1 MITTYE
7 KLEALIVLT
16 ANLENEDVPEIYR
29 EVVRGWYN
37 ANELAVA
44 LSVGYAEGLLDKL
57 TESGEQLVESA
68 YHAWCE
74 GMDISEDEAWQ
85 SIMGIAE

>member
-1 MITTYE
+1 VITTYE

-16 ANLENEDVPEIYR
+16 ATLENEDVPEIHR

-68 YHAWCE
+68 YQSWCE
-74 GMDISEDEAWQ
+74 GMDISEDEAW
-85 SIMGIAE
+85 SIIMGLGE